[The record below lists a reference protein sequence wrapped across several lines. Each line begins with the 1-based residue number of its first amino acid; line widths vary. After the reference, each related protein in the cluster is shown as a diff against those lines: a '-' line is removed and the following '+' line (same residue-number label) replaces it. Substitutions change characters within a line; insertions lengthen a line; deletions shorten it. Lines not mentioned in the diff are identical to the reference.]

1 MLCSLMTFGAGFVT
15 LFEFALVMADDIPTA
30 EIWLRQLHLA
40 LFFTIL
46 SLVAFIRVYL
56 NAGSR
61 WLIMTIGVLWSCTL
75 IADFVS
81 TESFIQTQISD
92 LYRLETVW
100 GESYSIAVG
109 LVTPWKYLTDVASV
123 LVFVFLAQAT
133 RTAWR
138 YGLRRRAVVVGGSSI
153 AFILIAG
160 ILVPLQDAGIITAPL
175 ITSAAFLAIVIA
187 LASQLIDDAFK
198 ANESMLEVEQLR
210 RAMTLGEMVGGLAH
224 EINQPLSAILSNAQ
238 AAARFLKADDVDLDE
253 IREIVDDIVADE
265 KRASG
270 FIRGLRQMLERH
282 EVETFS
288 ADVNAVAKTVGK
300 IMSGE
305 LHTREVNLQ
314 LDLQPSLHPA
324 RVDALQLQQVLINL
338 LLNAVRAAATM
349 PRQRRSVSI
358 RTSSIERGV
367 EVSVMDRG
375 RGIDEVKKATLF
387 QPFVSMSKD
396 GLGIG
401 LVVCRRIVERYG
413 GKIWVEDRKGGGAAF
428 RFTLLFA
435 EERS

>member
-123 LVFVFLAQAT
+123 LVFVFLVQAT
-133 RTAWR
+133 LTAR
-138 YGLRRRAVVVGGSSI
+138 RNGLRRRAVVVGGSSI

-160 ILVPLQDAGIITAPL
+160 ILVPLQDAGIITVPL

-314 LDLQPSLHPA
+314 LDLQPSLRPA

-367 EVSVMDRG
+367 EVSVLDRG
-375 RGIDEVKKATLF
+375 AGIDEVKKATLF